1 MDTETKVKEIMLHER
16 YEHSL
21 GVRDTAVMLAETYG
35 CSKEKAR
42 IASLLHD
49 VARDMPLDEM
59 QEILRKSGSHTE
71 ISEEIF
77 QSHQLL
83 HARAGK
89 EIARKQFGISDADV
103 LRSIE
108 LHTTGGKSM
117 SVLDK
122 VLFVADYIEPG
133 RIFRGAEEGRKLAFQ
148 DLDKAVL
155 YIFKSLIGE
164 LLKSELFICKSTLE
178 GYNDLARV
186 GK

>member
-1 MDTETKVKEIMLHER
+1 MDIETKLAKIMLNER

-21 GVRDTAVMLAETYG
+21 RVRDTAVRLAGLYS
-35 CSKEKAR
+35 CSKEKAK

-49 VARDMPLDEM
+49 VARDMPLDDM
-59 QEILRKSGSHTE
+59 QRILRKSGSHTE
-71 ISEEIF
+71 ISNSIF

-83 HARAGK
+83 HAYAGK
-89 EIARKQFGISDADV
+89 EIAEKQFGINDADV
-103 LRSIE
+103 LKSIE
-108 LHTTGGKSM
+108 LHTTGGESM

-133 RIFRGAEEGRKLAFQ
+133 RIFRGVEEGRRLAFL

-155 YIFKSLIGE
+155 YIFKSLIGD
-164 LLKSELFICKSTLE
+164 LLKRELFICKPTLE
-178 GYNDLARV
+178 GYNDQVLR